1 MESAASPVDVASR
14 WRPFEDESEE
24 LVATKRLKDIHRHI
38 RKRFRALDPPRDF
51 DTELEAAEAAAVGTE
66 AHDWWEDVVEVES
79 EAVMR
84 VLIPGPDRWQSES
97 IDDFAGKRAGDLDGN
112 LFLTDLE
119 WAKIGVLPPAPDED
133 QGKAFTINQAP
144 AYDYVYDVP
153 RGLLPRSERLYL

>member
-1 MESAASPVDVASR
+1 MESAAGIVDVTSR

-24 LVATKRLKDIHRHI
+24 HVATSRLKDVHRLI
-38 RKRFRALDPPRDF
+38 RKRFRDLETPRDF
-51 DTELEAAEAAAVGTE
+51 DAELEVGQDAAVGTAE
-66 AHDWWEDVVEVES
+66 HDWWDDVVQVEA
-79 EAVMR
+79 EAVIR

-97 IDDFAGKRAGDLDGN
+97 IDDFAGKRAGNLDGN

-119 WAKIGVLPPAPDED
+119 WAKIGVLPPGPDED

-153 RGLLPRSERLYL
+153 RGLLPASERLYL